1 MDEVNIARRILGWSV
16 AVAFAAAGV
25 RRRVLARLRAGAALP
40 VVVHALPADELEKL
54 LVWLKRHGVLD
65 RLWLTF
71 DDGWTTVKDCL
82 PVLEKFGVKAK
93 LFIAPGQTLRG
104 NVWTDEARQLGIPD
118 VEWRSWYPLDESA
131 RNRCLD
137 EANGGKVQVV
147 RRLLTP
153 DEVKAISAHPLIDV
167 ENHTW
172 SHLSATHRPLKEV
185 IGEVARAQET
195 ISEWTGRAPEY
206 VAWPFGRGNPELDA
220 AAKKTGLVPVYTRQG
235 YEIPKCRNMAIENVS
250 FQENLGRILGAWP
263 KVGETL

>member
-1 MDEVNIARRILGWSV
+1 MNTARRILGWSV
-16 AVAFAAAGV
+16 AVVFAATGA

-40 VVVHALPADELEKL
+40 VVVHALPAGDLEKL

-71 DDGWTTVKDCL
+71 DDGWTTVRDCL
-82 PVLEKFGVKAK
+82 PILEKFGVRAK

-104 NVWTDEARQLGIPD
+104 NVWTDEARQLGVPD
-118 VEWRSWYPLDESA
+118 AEWRGWYPLDETA
-131 RNRCLD
+131 RNSRLD
-137 EANGGKVQVV
+137 AASDGKAQAI
-147 RRLLTP
+147 RRLLAP
-153 DEVKAISAHPLIDV
+153 DDVKAISAHPLIDV

-172 SHLSATHRPLKEV
+172 SHLSATHRPGEEV
-185 IGEVARAQET
+185 IAEVARAQET
-195 ISEWTGRAPEY
+195 IIEWTGRAPEY

-220 AAKKTGLVPVYTRQG
+220 AVRKMGLVPVYTRQG
-235 YEIPKCRNMAIENVS
+235 YEIPKCRNMAIEDVS